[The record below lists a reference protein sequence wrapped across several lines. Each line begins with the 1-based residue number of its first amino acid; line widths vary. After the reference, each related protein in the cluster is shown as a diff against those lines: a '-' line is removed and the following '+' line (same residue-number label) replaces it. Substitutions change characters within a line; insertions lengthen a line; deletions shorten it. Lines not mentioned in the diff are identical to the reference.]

1 MDEQGFVSSYQCR
14 FHRPKRV
21 PAAYIENDLN
31 IVEYASK
38 LQLGETIQAR
48 FAGPD
53 TDVPF
58 VGVVMENCE
67 SEQMVVI
74 ELANG

>member
-1 MDEQGFVSSYQCR
+1 M
-14 FHRPKRV
+14 
-21 PAAYIENDLN
+21 YIENDFN
-31 IVEYASK
+31 VVEYASK
-38 LQLGETIQAR
+38 LQPGETIQAR
-48 FAGPD
+48 FAGLD

-67 SEQMVVI
+67 SEQMIVI